1 MQLVILV
8 YQMSGASQMY
18 HLIVVLSRSYI
29 FLNGFA
35 HFSHY
40 WKLSHP
46 EEKEENPLNNDMA
59 SASKTLRF
67 MTVSDNLTYVFYKS
81 YMSHMSY
88 MARMSYLSHMSYMSH
103 TSFFFSH
110 VLYVQMS
117 YILHIYR

>member
-40 WKLSHP
+40 WKLNHP
-46 EEKEENPLNNDMA
+46 EEKEEKPLNNGLA
-59 SASKTLRF
+59 SASKKLRF
-67 MTVSDNLTYVFYKS
+67 MVVRYNLS
-81 YMSHMSY
+81 
-88 MARMSYLSHMSYMSH
+88 
-103 TSFFFSH
+103 
-110 VLYVQMS
+110 
-117 YILHIYR
+117 